1 MKTRSDTKL
10 DMVEA
15 LFYASII
22 VVLSV
27 VGAISSVRQID
38 MRELIQ
44 ECLRECHRDE
54 GRDFYSAFASK
65 WFHTPYEEVTKEQR
79 AFVKHEV
86 LLGYM
91 YGRVD

>member
-1 MKTRSDTKL
+1 
-10 DMVEA
+10 
-15 LFYASII
+15 
-22 VVLSV
+22 
-27 VGAISSVRQID
+27 

-44 ECLRECHRDE
+44 ECLRECHKDE

-65 WFHTPYEEVTKEQR
+65 WFHIPYEEVTKEQR

-86 LLGYM
+86 LLGYF